1 MPLFVVATPIG
12 NLEDLS
18 FRALRTLREVDLI
31 AAEDTR
37 RTAKLL
43 AHYEIRRPLVSL
55 REHNEVRE
63 TPRLIARLEK
73 GQSIA
78 LVSDAGT
85 PGISDPGARFV
96 RAAHQRGIKVI
107 PLPGPSAIAAA
118 LSASGFPADEFVFMG
133 FPPRGGEARLDWFAR
148 LGEEERTLVFF
159 ESPHRIKRT
168 LTDLQPYLVN
178 RQILIARELSKVH
191 EELVISPKKVV
202 SISETG
208 EFTIVVSPST
218 AASVETSATEQE
230 AALNLFWRIT
240 NVGGFDELSAIRL
253 TAAATNLKA
262 STVRKLVK
270 KSKISAER
278 QSRSVS

>member
-55 REHNEVRE
+55 REHNEARE

-85 PGISDPGARFV
+85 PGISDPGARLV
-96 RAAHQRGIKVI
+96 RAAHERGMKVI

-133 FPPRGGEARLDWFAR
+133 FPPRGGDARQEWFAR
-148 LGEEERTLVFF
+148 LAEEERTVVFF
-159 ESPHRIKRT
+159 ESPHRIRRT
-168 LTDLQPYLVN
+168 VTDLQPSLVN
-178 RQILIARELSKVH
+178 RQILVARELSKIH
-191 EELVISPKKVV
+191 EQLVISPNHAP
-202 SISETG
+202 SINETG
-208 EFTIVVSPST
+208 EFTIVIGPANAGQVSVDDD
-218 AASVETSATEQE
+218 AVVAM
-230 AALNLFWRIT
+230 FCRIT
-240 NVGGFDELSAIRL
+240 NIGGFDESSAIRL
-253 TAAATNLKA
+253 TSAATSLKTA
-262 STVRKLVK
+262 TVRKLVK

-278 QSRSVS
+278 QSRPVS

>member
-55 REHNEVRE
+55 REHNEARE

-85 PGISDPGARFV
+85 PGISDPGAQLV
-96 RAAHQRGIKVI
+96 RTAHERGIKVI
-107 PLPGPSAIAAA
+107 PVPGPSAIAAA

-133 FPPRGGEARLDWFAR
+133 FPPRGGNGRQEWFAR

-178 RQILIARELSKVH
+178 KQIFVARELSKVH
-191 EELVISPKKVV
+191 EELVTSPNLVR
-202 SISETG
+202 SINETG
-208 EFTIVVSPST
+208 EFTIVISPST
-218 AASVETSATEQE
+218 AGRMETSSTDEDE
-230 AALNLFWRIT
+230 ALNVFWRIT
-240 NVGGFDELSAIRL
+240 NIGGFDELSAIRL

>member
-18 FRALRTLREVDLI
+18 FRALRTLREADLI

-43 AHYEIRRPLVSL
+43 AHYEIRRPVVSL
-55 REHNEVRE
+55 REHNEARE
-63 TPRLIARLEK
+63 TPRLIARLEQ

-85 PGISDPGARFV
+85 PGISDPGTRLV
-96 RAAHQRGIKVI
+96 RAVHQRGIPVI
-107 PLPGPSAIAAA
+107 PIPGPTAIAAA

-133 FPPRGGEARLDWFAR
+133 FPPRAGGARQEWFAR
-148 LGEEERTLVFF
+148 LDEEERTVVFF

-168 LTDLQPYLVN
+168 LDELASRLVN
-178 RQILIARELSKVH
+178 RQSLVGRELTKLN
-191 EELVISPKKVV
+191 EQLVISPIEGSLIKA
-202 SISETG
+202 TG
-208 EFTIVVSPST
+208 EFTVVVSPPAQERT
-218 AASVETSATEQE
+218 LASPDSVLEV
-230 AALNLFWRIT
+230 FWRIT
-240 NVGGFDELSAIRL
+240 KVGGFDESTAIRI
-253 TAAATNLKA
+253 AAAAA
-262 STVRKLVK
+262 SVKPSVVRKLLK